1 MMPVSPF
8 CLLKFLKGS
17 TSNFSVPE
25 SPGFVSGTFALEVPA
40 DIHPNTPI
48 NSKRWNPMI
57 MPIDLLVLIMDVL

>member
-25 SPGFVSGTFALEVPA
+25 SPGFVSGTFALEVQKLESDDHA
-40 DIHPNTPI
+40 DSAVDFNHGYTLMENIENGVI
-48 NSKRWNPMI
+48 
-57 MPIDLLVLIMDVL
+57 L